1 MVGQRN
7 DDSTLAAVV
16 FAFAEIGSI
25 STSIILRLTS
35 HGVDTVSCI
44 IVFARLGLGLGF
56 GLV

>member
-44 IVFARLGLGLGF
+44 IVFARLGLGL
-56 GLV
+56 V